1 MRSSRRSSNSSNN
14 RRKPG
19 RLNHS
24 CYISIS
30 SLERGQEGMADLESR
45 VRTTEQHISHIYEML
60 DAMATN
66 QNRLDEALVTLTDAQ
81 IALHQHGRETDERI
95 ENMRQ
100 HGRELD
106 QRIERLVSGIGELVR
121 EMRER
126 RN

>member
-1 MRSSRRSSNSSNN
+1 
-14 RRKPG
+14 
-19 RLNHS
+19 
-24 CYISIS
+24 
-30 SLERGQEGMADLESR
+30 MADLESR

-106 QRIERLVSGIGELVR
+106 QRIESTRQHGRELDQRIERLVSGIGELVR